1 VNTEMKAVRRELLLA
16 FAVLATSTP
25 LGAQV
30 LDEVIVT
37 AERRETDLQSTPL
50 AITAVSS
57 EVMEQKGIADLEQL
71 AAFVPNL
78 TVIPTFAYGDAVPK
92 ITMRGVG
99 AGGFPTWGIAN
110 ESAVAIYI
118 DGMYFSR
125 NPTSILSLSEI
136 ESVEVLRG
144 PQGTLFGRN
153 TTGGAISYRTFK
165 ANANNLDGY
174 GEIAVGNLNERNVK
188 AGINIPLSDTWGLRL
203 AAGDLNRDGQ
213 IKRGPLDYG
222 GVNSTVGRMALHGEL
237 TDKLTMDMSAS
248 YTKSNTNGE
257 AQEFVSYDVP
267 PGAQVGRQ
275 MLALSL
281 QLQAQGEA
289 PIGDNDPRV
298 VMGDGKLPYY
308 CVVDDANPYTFGD
321 LCDTYR
327 KYDLTTATVK
337 LNYDMNDHVKLSSLT
352 GFMTGSSD
360 ALVDAINIGTWA
372 RQLWQG
378 FTSVQQELQIN
389 LNYDRWNAVGGVIYY
404 WEDADEGEDTFEAD
418 VRPCFTCATDA
429 QRAAFNQAEINRVLA
444 GIPIHRRRENYWQ
457 TTESTAAFAQATF
470 SLTDKWDVTGGARY
484 TVDKKDG
491 RIEYLPN
498 AVFEPFYA
506 YADVRGKEEWNA
518 VDYRLSTQ
526 YQVTD
531 DFMIYLARSKA
542 YKAGI
547 MNDASVELTI
557 ITGNPVIGF
566 TQPEDVVSDE
576 IGFRSEWFD
585 KRLRFN
591 ATYFDMT
598 WGNRT
603 GNTTI
608 NDENGN
614 PHFVSINQPNVS
626 STGYELDAMFAITDS
641 LTWTGA
647 LSHNKARQKN
657 NPRFVLAGNAEDN
670 WNMGLTHTYSF
681 TGGGTLASSINY
693 SWTGPVYTF
702 DTEEGSES
710 DPNATPQY
718 EFTSARVTYTPKSG
732 NWTVA
737 VYSQNLFDEKISY
750 GRWSLGDFYGGTG
763 TEPQQ
768 EMRALPRT
776 VGASFRYNF

>member
-1 VNTEMKAVRRELLLA
+1 MRGALLTA
-16 FAVLATSTP
+16 FAALAASASVH
-25 LGAQV
+25 AQV
-30 LDEVIVT
+30 LDEVVVT
-37 AERRETDLQSTPL
+37 AQRRETDLQSTPL
-50 AITAVSS
+50 AITAVNA
-57 EVMEQKGIADLEQL
+57 EIMEQKGVENLEQL

-99 AGGFPTWGIAN
+99 AGGFPTWGIAA

-125 NPTSILSLSEI
+125 NPTSILGLSEI

-165 ANANNLDGY
+165 ASTQNLDGY
-174 GEIAVGNLNERNVK
+174 AEVQVGSFNERNGK
-188 AGINIPLSDTWGLRL
+188 AGINIPLSDTWGLRI
-203 AAGDLNRDGQ
+203 AAGDLTRDGQ
-213 IKRGPLDYG
+213 IQRGPIDYG
-222 GVNSTVGRMALHGEL
+222 GVNTQVGRLALHGDL
-237 TDKLTMDMSAS
+237 TDKLTTDLAAS
-248 YTKSNTNGE
+248 YTKSHTNGE
-257 AQEFVSYDVP
+257 AQEFVSFDVP
-267 PGAQVGRQ
+267 PGATVGRQ
-275 MLALSL
+275 MGALSL
-281 QLQAQGEA
+281 QLQARGEA

-308 CVVDDANPYTFGD
+308 CVVDDADPYTFGS

-327 KYDLTTATVK
+327 KYDLTSATAK
-337 LNYDMNDHVKLSSLT
+337 FNYDLNDHVKLSSLT
-352 GFMTGSSD
+352 GFMKGSSD
-360 ALVDAINIGTWA
+360 ALIDAINIGTWA
-372 RQLWQG
+372 RKLWQS
-378 FTSVQQELQIN
+378 FSSVQQEFQVN
-389 LNYDRWNAVGGVIYY
+389 LNYDRWNAVGGLIYY

-418 VRPCFTCATDA
+418 LRPCFTCTTDA
-429 QRAAFNQAEINRVLA
+429 QRATWNLAERNRVLA

-457 TTESTAAFAQATF
+457 TTESMAAFAQATYN
-470 SLTDKWDVTGGARY
+470 LTDKWEITGGVRY
-484 TVDKKDG
+484 TEDKKDG

-506 YADVRGKEEWNA
+506 YANVTGKESWDA
-518 VDYRLSTQ
+518 VDYRVSTQ
-526 YQVTD
+526 YQITD
-531 DFMIYLARSKA
+531 DFMVYVAQSKA

-557 ITGNPVIGF
+557 GSGHPTMAF
-566 TQPEDVVSDE
+566 TEPEDVVSDE

-591 ATYFDMT
+591 VTYFDMT

-603 GNTTI
+603 GNTTV
-608 NDENGN
+608 NDRETGQ
-614 PHFVSINQPNVS
+614 PHFVSINQPNVTS
-626 STGYELDAMFAITDS
+626 KGYELDAMFAITNS

-670 WNMGLTHTYSF
+670 WNMGLTHNWSLIS
-681 TGGGTLASSINY
+681 GGSLTSSINY

-702 DTEEGSES
+702 DTEEGSENT
-710 DPNATPQY
+710 PNATPEY
-718 EFTSARVTYTPKSG
+718 TFTSARVAYTPKSG

-737 VYSQNLFDEKISY
+737 IYSQNLFDKKISY

-763 TEPQQ
+763 TDPQQ

-776 VGASFRYNF
+776 IGASFRYNF